1 MVMNYLWLSCDVLLY
16 FYFLMSVGFRNS
28 LYIINVKVLIFV
40 VICKIDDVFEFNE
53 MYSIR
58 F

>member
-1 MVMNYLWLSCDVLLY
+1 MIKYYSLIVSDLLLY
-16 FYFLMSVGFRNS
+16 IISVGFRNS
-28 LYIINVKVLIFV
+28 LYINNVKVLIFV